1 MTSNTENAQQVTQEE
16 IYRESLELSQSS
28 PGVIPFMEDEIVRLE
43 AESAKFEAGEQDN
56 AQFTPFRLRQ
66 GVYGQRQADVQ
77 MIRIKIPG
85 GMVTPEAMETFGNIA
100 EHYAPLHRGHITTRE
115 NVQFHHIPLEEC
127 PDVLRMLGKVGLTT
141 REACG
146 NTVRNVVGSPSA
158 GVCADEVFDP
168 TPYLAAYVRF
178 GVRHRIT
185 QGFPRIF
192 YCGFNGCF
200 IIDAVAGAIQVM

>member
-1 MTSNTENAQQVTQEE
+1 MTSNTENAQQVTLEE
-16 IYRESLELSQSS
+16 IHEESLKLSQSS

-43 AESAKFEAGEQDN
+43 AESAKFLAGEQDN
-56 AQFTPFRLRQ
+56 AQFTPFRLKQ

-115 NVQFHHIPLEEC
+115 NIQFHHIPLDEC
-127 PDVLRMLGKVGLTT
+127 PDVLRMLGKVGLST

-158 GVCADEVFDP
+158 GVCPDEIFDP

-178 GVRHRIT
+178 G
-185 QGFPRIF
+185 
-192 YCGFNGCF
+192 
-200 IIDAVAGAIQVM
+200 